1 MRHEVFFDPEAY
13 RLMSEHIRSLYPHEA
28 CGVLVGDCRGE
39 RIGDVCIT
47 ENTVADDRAGRS
59 FFIDPLEIY
68 RIEKETAGK
77 ESIIGFFHSHPD
89 RPAVVSEKDEEFMI
103 PGMLYL
109 IVSVDDKGVR
119 EIRGYKKEQDIH
131 EGCQD
136 IRIHLK
142 MRSA

>member
-28 CGVLVGDCRGE
+28 CGVLIGDCRGE

-68 RIEKETAGK
+68 RIEKETAGNL
-77 ESIIGFFHSHPD
+77 SVPC
-89 RPAVVSEKDEEFMI
+89 VVSA
-103 PGMLYL
+103 GMP
-109 IVSVDDKGVR
+109 
-119 EIRGYKKEQDIH
+119 EIISSAICKYPKMS
-131 EGCQD
+131 
-136 IRIHLK
+136 IRRYMVPEWMENI
-142 MRSA
+142 